1 MIVDDEGADAEHLDQ
16 LDVCSM
22 DTSGGLLV
30 IAQEA
35 VAAALVLEATK
46 KISASDDGASRAPSL
61 SGGAGFD
68 GMAVDAVEESSSE
81 MQPLADQ
88 SAPPSS
94 SLWSRLWELDL
105 LDELFVARPS
115 FFLSHLRF
123 GYQVRQLSRS
133 NSL

>member
-35 VAAALVLEATK
+35 AAAALVLEATK

-81 MQPLADQ
+81 MQPLANQ
-88 SAPPSS
+88 SAPLEQPLEPLMGAGPPGRAVRSS
-94 SLWSRLWELDL
+94 AERYENH
-105 LDELFVARPS
+105 S
-115 FFLSHLRF
+115 FLA
-123 GYQVRQLSRS
+123 
-133 NSL
+133 